1 MIRLNLRFESR
12 SQFNICGYCVETSL
26 ETCEKDL
33 SQLWHDFDVKKRYL
47 FDLFGYRKDFYG
59 LMWKTQG
66 SHYCYLIGVQV
77 DSIEQAPEGA
87 CCKSIPAA
95 YYAVAS
101 VPPSIS
107 AFEAWTQYYET
118 ILPDAGY
125 TPNAGHGFD
134 FEYYP
139 NGGQG
144 IYEMW
149 TPVEKIC

>member
-1 MIRLNLRFESR
+1 MDLCFESR
-12 SQFNICGYCVETSL
+12 SHFIICGYCVETSL

-33 SQLWHDFDVKKRYL
+33 SQLWKDFNAKKTDL

-59 LMWKTQG
+59 LMWKTHG
-66 SHYCYLIGVQV
+66 SHYCYLIGIQV
-77 DSIEQAPEGA
+77 DSIDLAPEGA
-87 CCKSIPAA
+87 CYKSIPAA

-101 VPPSIS
+101 VPPSVS
-107 AFEAWTQYYET
+107 AVEAWTQYYEK
-118 ILPDAGY
+118 ILPGAGY
-125 TPNAGHGFD
+125 VPNAGHGFD